1 MAKETV
7 WNLEYWSAVRPTPDM
22 DIYLAKAT
30 KLFFVLIGLLSLV
43 EMVYRFGFVFYA
55 ISDGLKQSD
64 KKPS

>member
-1 MAKETV
+1 
-7 WNLEYWSAVRPTPDM
+7 M